1 MLALSSQHHNWA
13 IKLPDNEKCNRE
25 EMKWVQEKKMHE
37 NVLTDAFTHSYLI
50 NGNGNA
56 LDFWFG
62 EMLFATQKK
71 HHTKQLQKCEIP
83 STQ

>member
-1 MLALSSQHHNWA
+1 
-13 IKLPDNEKCNRE
+13 
-25 EMKWVQEKKMHE
+25 MHE